1 MVPAMT
7 YTAVAAATNLS
18 ALNNFSL
25 FIRKSRLF
33 ASGYSF
39 LSQAGPVNFGDF
51 AVSPSQPNTDTGW
64 TAVSAGNNHSLA
76 IRNGMLFSFG
86 ANANGR
92 TGLNEGSGS
101 TLVPTQVG
109 AATDWTAVAAGTGH
123 SLAIRD
129 GMLFSFGVN
138 ANGRTGLNTIS
149 GETRVPTQVGT
160 DTGWTAVAAGSSHSL
175 AIRNGML
182 FSFGWNS
189 NGRTGLN
196 TTSGDT
202 LVPTQVGAATDWTAV
217 AAGELHSLAI
227 RDGMLFS
234 FGWNFTGSTG
244 LNTISGNTLV
254 PTQVGTDTGWTAIS
268 AGSSHS
274 LAIRNGMLFSFGS
287 NEVGRTGLNTTSGNT
302 LVPTQVGTDTG
313 WTAISAG
320 SSHSLAIRNGML
332 FSAGTDLS
340 TQLAFGTY
348 PYRLVPTSLDET
360 YSSEPVSEPVA
371 SSTYTPESLLYIPEF
386 PNQIST
392 TPTLSTTQVAV
403 GTNDIA
409 VVLEA
414 PRTGVLDK
422 ISVRLG
428 TVSGAS
434 GSVSVSRSSDGFP
447 GNSLSS
453 ATFSLSAN
461 ATVEITLS
469 VPLAVTEGE
478 LLSFRFSSVSS
489 STFQIIGFTDAGL
502 FGTSSFL
509 TNASGSWVIIANQGP
524 CMALSIS
531 GVYGPTQGLWPI
543 HGTSTTNIS
552 TSTAIKGIGNRF
564 TLDGAVRVTGFWLW
578 ADIEDHCQLRLY
590 DETEVISTLLVVD
603 DYPQG
608 TVGRL
613 SFHKLAHP
621 IILSANVEYTLAVVP
636 STTTQSTI
644 YDLTI
649 RDYLL
654 PSAPG
659 RGNWFE
665 VSTGTVNS
673 IDPADYSTT
682 ASGGSTSLFTCGI
695 VVDQVLLQDA
705 SSGGGVP
712 LIGPGGLVY

>member
-1 MVPAMT
+1 MT
-7 YTAVAAATNLS
+7 WTAVAAGGS
-18 ALNNFSL
+18 
-25 FIRKSRLF
+25 
-33 ASGYSF
+33 
-39 LSQAGPVNFGDF
+39 
-51 AVSPSQPNTDTGW
+51 
-64 TAVSAGNNHSLA
+64 HSLA
-76 IRNGMLFSFG
+76 IRDGMLFSFG

-92 TGLNEGSGS
+92 TGLNTISGETIVPTQVGTDADWTAVAAGGSHSLAIRNGMLFS
-101 TLVPTQVG
+101 FGWNDSARTGLNTAGGDTLVPTQVG
-109 AATDWTAVAAGTGH
+109 AATDWTAISAGIWH
-123 SLAIRD
+123 SLAIRG
-129 GMLFSFGVN
+129 GMLFSFGLN
-138 ANGRTGLNTIS
+138 SWGATGLNTTIS
-149 GETRVPTQVGT
+149 STAVPTQVGT
-160 DTGWTAVAAGSSHSL
+160 ATDWTAVAAGSSHSL

-182 FSFGWNS
+182 FSFGWNDSARTGLNTIFNNTLIPTQVGAATDWTAVAAGSSHSLAIRNGMLFSFGSNS

-196 TTSGDT
+196 TTSGNT

-217 AAGELHSLAI
+217 AAGEFHSLAI

-234 FGWNFTGSTG
+234 FGSNSSGRAG
-244 LNTISGNTLV
+244 QGTISGNTLV
-254 PTQVGTDTGWTAIS
+254 PTQVGTDTGWTAVS
-268 AGSSHS
+268 AGNSHS
-274 LAIRNGMLFSFGS
+274 LAIRDGLPLSFGS
-287 NEVGRTGLNTTSGNT
+287 DANSRLGLGTINERLEFTS
-302 LVPTQVGTDTG
+302 V
-313 WTAISAG
+313 AEA
-320 SSHSLAIRNGML
+320 
-332 FSAGTDLS
+332 
-340 TQLAFGTY
+340 
-348 PYRLVPTSLDET
+348 
-360 YSSEPVSEPVA
+360 YSSGPVSEPAVY
-371 SSTYTPESLLYIPEF
+371 STYTPASLLYIPEF